1 MRYAAGAL
9 DLDTT
14 PLWGSD
20 TELRDDLWR
29 AENPGASA
37 MRGLLWALPISI
49 GDVGAAARCGS
60 SASGLSVLWRQL
72 GAALAPSG
80 RMSG

>member
-1 MRYAAGAL
+1 MRYAAGDL

-20 TELRDDLWR
+20 AELRDDLWR

-37 MRGLLWALPISI
+37 MRGLLWALPISTGMWALLI
-49 GDVGAAARCGS
+49 G
-60 SASGLSVLWRQL
+60 GLVLL
-72 GAALAPSG
+72 LS
-80 RMSG
+80 